1 MSCRRTRRGGRYEEP
16 HLSSSFCHV
25 KLVTVEDLPENV
37 TADEHEDNTDENGEE
52 ALEKLEEDC
61 CGPPPPCSPRT
72 DCLGV
77 GLTMD
82 HLQATK
88 N

>member
-1 MSCRRTRRGGRYEEP
+1 MYEEP

-52 ALEKLEEDC
+52 ALENLR
-61 CGPPPPCSPRT
+61 RT
-72 DCLGV
+72 V
-77 GLTMD
+77 MD
-82 HLQATK
+82 HLHHTRQELIALE
-88 N
+88 